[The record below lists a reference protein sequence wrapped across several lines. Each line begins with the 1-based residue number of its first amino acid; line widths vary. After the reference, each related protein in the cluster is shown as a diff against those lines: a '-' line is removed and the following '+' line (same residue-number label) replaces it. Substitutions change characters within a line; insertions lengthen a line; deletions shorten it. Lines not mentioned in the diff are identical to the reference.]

1 MGLAVYGINNLPG
14 IVVFFD
20 QENMQNAANAFAVV
34 SFLIFIIAA
43 LLWLFS
49 YTVASA
55 IVPKD
60 SSEVKTGNWN
70 QEDALTCGFIILGM
84 YFFYYV
90 ISDVVYWFYISN
102 YSLSFEG
109 TVIELNLDQRARI
122 LATAVEFIASILL
135 FFGSRG
141 IANIILKLRYVGY
154 NPSNKI
160 N

>member
-1 MGLAVYGINNLPG
+1 
-14 IVVFFD
+14 
-20 QENMQNAANAFAVV
+20 
-34 SFLIFIIAA
+34 
-43 LLWLFS
+43 
-49 YTVASA
+49 
-55 IVPKD
+55 
-60 SSEVKTGNWN
+60 
-70 QEDALTCGFIILGM
+70 M
-84 YFFYYV
+84 YFFCYV